1 MTSPKPC
8 RGCIFAGYSS
18 FGLICQY
25 ILVTHQRRPCPY
37 PRSPGDT
44 CTARRTIA
52 LPREEKNHMR
62 QPDWDT
68 VRARQLLEEGQS
80 DLQVAEAVGASL
92 TALRSWK
99 QRNGLI
105 RPRAPK
111 RQKDQDSGVAT
122 QDAAPEEESQ
132 DELEAPPATQKLDKK
147 KKKKKK
153 KHGAR
158 GAGAVPA
165 VLGRVRDLHQRPGHR
180 QCPAGAG
187 TAAGDRR

>member
-147 KKKKKK
+147 KKKK
-153 KHGAR
+153 HGAR